1 MCCLFGLVDY
11 RHQLKGKDKT
21 RMLSLLA
28 AACEARG
35 TDATGIAYNL
45 SGDLRIYKRPL
56 PAHRMR
62 FRIPEAAQV
71 IMGHTR
77 MTTQGTER
85 KNFNNHPFPGTAGK
99 VRFALAHNGVL
110 CNDVQLRR
118 SLELPRTKIQT
129 DSYIAVQLIEQKKA
143 LSLESLRY
151 MAEQVEGSFT
161 FTVLDQGD
169 RLYVVKGDNP
179 FCLFHFPARGL
190 YLYASTEEIL
200 KRAIAQMDLWDDT
213 ACRIPLDCGEILRI
227 DRTGEQKRSRF
238 DGSHLF
244 TRWQSGI
251 WDPPYGRFAPW
262 GASRRSSSARSYLDE
277 IKSVAPAFGY
287 APEEM
292 DRLAEL
298 GFSPEELEDFL
309 YCGEL

>member
-11 RHQLKGKDKT
+11 RHQLKEKDKT

-28 AACEARG
+28 TACEARG

-45 SGDLRIYKRPL
+45 SGDLRIYKRPI

-62 FRIPEAAQV
+62 FRIPEAARV

-85 KNFNNHPFPGTAGK
+85 KNFNNHPFPGAAGK
-99 VRFALAHNGVL
+99 IRFALAHNGVL

-129 DSYIAVQLIEQKKA
+129 DSYIAVQLIEQKRA
-143 LSLESLRY
+143 LNLESLRY

-179 FCLFHFPARGL
+179 FCLLHFPSLGL

-200 KRAIAQMDLWDDT
+200 KRAIFQMKLGDDT

-227 DRTGEQKRSRF
+227 DRTGELKRSRF
-238 DGSHLF
+238 DDSHLF
-244 TRWQSGI
+244 ARWQSGI
-251 WDPPYGRFAPW
+251 WSLPYGQFAPW
-262 GASRRSSSARSYLDE
+262 EPHRKSSITRSYLE
-277 IKSVAPAFGY
+277 EVKSVAPAFGY
-287 APEEM
+287 APEEI
-292 DRLAEL
+292 DRLAGL